1 MMGQPT
7 VGFQKYGTNARRL
20 TVESQINRRFPDW
33 LLAAGFAFIATTS
46 QPASGD
52 YVSPRQT
59 AAVKVGMSTT
69 EVRQILGQPSRTN
82 QFRTAP
88 GPSWTY
94 EMFGTPFPWTEFD
107 VDFGA
112 DGKVTSA
119 VEVVQPAPF

>member
-1 MMGQPT
+1 M
-7 VGFQKYGTNARRL
+7 
-20 TVESQINRRFPDW
+20 ESQINRRFPDW

-46 QPASGD
+46 QTASG
-52 YVSPRQT
+52 VSVTQRQT

-69 EVRQILGQPSRTN
+69 EVQQILGQPSRTN
-82 QFRTAP
+82 QFRAAP

-119 VEVVQPAPF
+119 AEVVRPSPY